1 MLTLHA
7 VPPRAQA
14 RIHELTHARAHTR
27 AHAHTHTHTHTQ
39 EHSIEHYRQEFVQF
53 DKNQDTFLDEA
64 ELTELASVFVPVCVY
79 MCICVF
85 QRRCKDSINPKP

>member
-1 MLTLHA
+1 MNAHSARRTPA
-7 VPPRAQA
+7 RAGTNPR
-14 RIHELTHARAHTR
+14 THACLRT
-27 AHAHTHTHTHTQ
+27 HACTCTHTHTHTQ